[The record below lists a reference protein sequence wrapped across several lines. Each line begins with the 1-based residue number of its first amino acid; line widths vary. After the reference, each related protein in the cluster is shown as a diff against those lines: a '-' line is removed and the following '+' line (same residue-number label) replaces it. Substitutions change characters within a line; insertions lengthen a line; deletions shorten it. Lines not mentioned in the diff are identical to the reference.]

1 MFDLIGE
8 MNDENYNSKYMDTIE
23 NFNSNLLPEHLD
35 YFADVDETGAS
46 VKMSGVSDGGD
57 GNGINVVN
65 VNVSGE
71 KPEGSEVHCE
81 VSGVESVDS
90 EINGV
95 NNEISDVNKMSSEV
109 HSAKSGIIKD
119 GDSREDTVDQE
130 VNKYVNVFSDI
141 SSDDNFEENA
151 EIPVR
156 HYVSQNDEAQG
167 QLIDAEGDNDVVAS
181 DNDLNDAEINGELY
195 IGY

>member
-23 NFNSNLLPEHLD
+23 NFDSNLLPEHLD
-35 YFADVDETGAS
+35 YFDDVDETGAS
-46 VKMSGVSDGGD
+46 VKINGVSDD
-57 GNGINVVN
+57 GNGDGVNVVN

-71 KPEGSEVHCE
+71 KHEVCDVHCE

-95 NNEISDVNKMSSEV
+95 NNEISDVNKMSIEV

-130 VNKYVNVFSDI
+130 VNRYVMCSVTYPVMIILRKMLKFLTDI
-141 SSDDNFEENA
+141 ML
-151 EIPVR
+151 VR
-156 HYVSQNDEAQG
+156 IMRLRVS
-167 QLIDAEGDNDVVAS
+167 
-181 DNDLNDAEINGELY
+181 
-195 IGY
+195 